1 MSARQV
7 MYYQAQCDCCGLVYD
22 DYGDFSAFS
31 DPDTAIDNVSEDWA
45 QVGGEDLCEACWC
58 WPEYHPDYPG
68 DNEWTGG
75 DDPIR
80 AHDAHPR
87 PNTPQVIPVL
97 TQGDPVSL
105 DRHTRDPHAT
115 HEPANP
121 ERNTR

>member
-7 MYYQAQCDCCGLVYD
+7 MYYQAQCDCCGLVHD

-31 DPDTAIDNVSEDWA
+31 DPDTAINNVSEDWA

-58 WPEYHPDYPG
+58 WPDAHPDYPG

-80 AHDAHPR
+80 AHDAHPGKY
-87 PNTPQVIPVL
+87 PIPE
-97 TQGDPVSL
+97 VS
-105 DRHTRDPHAT
+105 AT
-115 HEPANP
+115 HTADTTPG
-121 ERNTR
+121 RTTR